1 MSGMP
6 QPNDLPGV
14 SEGQHLAG
22 RHHAALDALRPYFVA
37 TELNPAAAPAFVRHS
52 LDVSRIL
59 REMALAETA
68 ANLWAAIL
76 PGLAGGKSIDR
87 ARWILLGAEACEASH
102 EAGRTVS
109 RLADIVEQD
118 ALDTPA
124 GPAQRFLRAAA
135 ALAQAAI
142 DGWRH
147 DRGALEIRTRA
158 LALCQAD
165 APLAPLG
172 FRALLMLIDEAV
184 IQNRLK
190 LARRA
195 LDAASD
201 RVSGAIGKVAFLE
214 SEWIRRS
221 ATVLALEGRLDEAVA
236 EFRRGIALHERPVA
250 LPLAIAYSG
259 SGSPAIWRMYDDGL
273 DILLRAGFTRREAV
287 A

>member
-87 ARWILLGAEACEASH
+87 ARWIIMGAEACEA
-102 EAGRTVS
+102 
-109 RLADIVEQD
+109 LD

-190 LARRA
+190 LVRRA